1 MTTHRLSAY
10 LAPRRRLRL
19 ASLLTAPVLW
29 LGLVYVVALAALL
42 VTAFWTVNELTGQ
55 VQIEWTTENVV
66 EVLTEAL
73 YRTVTLRTLGIALL
87 VTVLDIVVAV
97 PVAFFMAKVA
107 SARLRHLLVIAVL
120 APLWASYLV
129 KVYAW
134 RALLSSDGLIEWAVS
149 PFGGSTP
156 GYGIVGVVL
165 TLSYLWLPYVI
176 MPIYA
181 GFDRV
186 PDRLLE
192 ASADLGA
199 KGWRTLVSV
208 VLPTIWPAIIAGS
221 IFAFSLSLGDY
232 ITTRIVGGST
242 QMIGTLV
249 YTNVG
254 AANNLPL
261 AAAISLI
268 PIGIILVYLAA
279 VRRTG
284 ALRSL

>member
-1 MTTHRLSAY
+1 MTTRSVSAF
-10 LAPRRRLRL
+10 LAPRRRLQL
-19 ASLLTAPVLW
+19 AGLLTPPVLW

-42 VTAFWTVNELTGQ
+42 VTAFWTVDELTGQ

-66 EVLTEAL
+66 EVLTGAL
-73 YRTVTLRTLGIALL
+73 YRTVTLRTLGIAIL
-87 VTVLDIVVAV
+87 VTVIDIIVAV
-97 PVAFFMAKVA
+97 PVAFFMAKI
-107 SARLRHLLVIAVL
+107 ARPRMRHLLVIAVL

-134 RALLSSDGLIEWAVS
+134 RALLSSEGLIEWAVS
-149 PFGGSTP
+149 PFGLDTP

-199 KGWRTLVSV
+199 KGWTTLVAV
-208 VLPTIWPAIIAGS
+208 VLPMIRPAIIAGS

-232 ITTRIVGGST
+232 ITTGIVGGTT
-242 QMIGTLV
+242 QMLGNLV

-268 PIGIILVYLAA
+268 PIGIILLYLAA